1 MKGKLW
7 SLRSLFP
14 GLIWKFDMEIKGLKD
29 FDSIPPVEEDG
40 KTFNIMPIKRPFRMQ
55 NF

>member
-1 MKGKLW
+1 
-7 SLRSLFP
+7 
-14 GLIWKFDMEIKGLKD
+14 MEIKGLKD